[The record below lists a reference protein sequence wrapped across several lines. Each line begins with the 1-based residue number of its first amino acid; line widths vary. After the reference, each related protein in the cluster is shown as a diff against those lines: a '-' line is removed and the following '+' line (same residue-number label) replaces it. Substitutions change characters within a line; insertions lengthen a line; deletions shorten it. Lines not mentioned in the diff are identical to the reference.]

1 MLVSPTR
8 VLIFFNQNILQ
19 TFGYII
25 VILELVFALMATLFL
40 WLPNGPENS
49 SFVLNC
55 LGEDDLIY
63 FEFDYFTPGG
73 YSRKKSYCNFDH
85 ILAKYFCQGSLVL
98 LGLVASNILE
108 IFLTSA
114 VMIEM
119 KKSTTSVT
127 NLLTKKSLADR
138 KR

>member
-1 MLVSPTR
+1 M
-8 VLIFFNQNILQ
+8 
-19 TFGYII
+19 II
-25 VILELVFALMATLFL
+25 
-40 WLPNGPENS
+40 WLPNSPENS

-55 LGEDDLIY
+55 LGMDDVIF

-73 YSRKKSYCNFDH
+73 HDRKKSYCNFDNNL
-85 ILAKYFCQGSLVL
+85 IKYTCHGYLIL

-119 KKSTTSVT
+119 KKSTRSAGSMLSKNALAERKRYKIFQVIQEEWYRYSLKSPQKIL
-127 NLLTKKSLADR
+127 NLLSNSE
-138 KR
+138 

>member
-1 MLVSPTR
+1 M
-8 VLIFFNQNILQ
+8 QK
-19 TFGYII
+19 FGYII

-40 WLPNGPENS
+40 WLPNSPENS

-138 KR
+138 RR

>member
-1 MLVSPTR
+1 MKIS
-8 VLIFFNQNILQ
+8 ILQ
-19 TFGYII
+19 KFGYII
-25 VILELVFALMATLFL
+25 VLLELVFALMATLFL
-40 WLPNGPENS
+40 WIPNGPENS

-73 YSRKKSYCNFDH
+73 HSRKKKYCNFDN
-85 ILAKYFCQGSLVL
+85 IAAKYFCQGSLVL

-114 VMIEM
+114 VMFEM

-127 NLLTKKSLADR
+127 NLLSKNALADR